1 MDLEQL
7 KFVVDTT
14 ELAKAAKEID
24 ALGVSVSK
32 LNRPLQELNK
42 NSEKVAQSSTKV
54 AKATEAKNK
63 ASEKEA
69 ETASRLA
76 KLYENLTNKY
86 SDMSAGSTSAEAGV
100 LKLARSFGATTED
113 ALKPFKAV
121 LEEIRSLSKSPFD
134 SAIGSVRS
142 ITQEYDALN
151 QRAELAA
158 KGIYLTTNQL
168 KEFSKI
174 SNELKGQFK
183 AAQIDITG
191 GEGLTKFNAELKK
204 QQDVYLGI
212 ATNVNT
218 LKAAEKDR
226 NDLLNTQLKEQTRLQ
241 QASDNLFKYNQLRHA
256 EDQKGYKQDMIEMNK
271 YYSELERKSLVGA
284 ANEVAA
290 LQKSSD
296 ELFKLNQLKQEST
309 KKVYQQD
316 MLAMREYYSNLEK
329 ESKRVEDTRI
339 KLAQEAS
346 DSLFKLNQIRQQQE
360 QQGYNSTMLA
370 MRKYYSDL
378 EKEAKKSQGSSSDGS
393 EMNAATELFYKNKIK
408 LEYDSAKA
416 NAYLAKEMER
426 VNRLNAE
433 SESVTS
439 ASNNRLIK
447 FEQALKLS
455 GDTAA
460 QQATKLALYRKELL
474 ATQAAAGNRQVDYLS
489 RALGPQITDIFV
501 GLATGQSPLMVM
513 LQQGGQLRD
522 QFALAGVAGADMGK
536 MLIEASKSM
545 ISSVKDVSMAVGQVL
560 VGAITGTGKAIT
572 NFAMQITG
580 SNALLDIF
588 RSKLTS
594 LVGVNSSAIRAF
606 DLLSKGVVFMTGV
619 IAIGAVAAL
628 IAFSVA
634 MADVIKEENALNRA
648 LNLTGAAMGLTL
660 DMAYDAAR
668 GMEQFGV
675 STGTAL
681 AVLTEMSKAGGMSAD
696 SLKMIAITAKAMKTA
711 FNIPIADTVKQFKE
725 LQEKPTEALTKL
737 AVKLGTIPVE
747 ILKQVDAYERAG
759 KTIKA
764 AEIAT
769 KAYADA
775 GKDAA
780 DRTVE
785 NFGTITRLG
794 ISLGNIWDKTWESIM
809 NIGRKGTLSEQ
820 ISNAEAELKSRI
832 KAATALAGGPY
843 NRGLVDA
850 DTKALEATLESLKEQ
865 DRLLK
870 SQAAGRATNSAEAS
884 KFEDDKKKRD
894 EEANKVK
901 AAAKKLQEDY
911 NNELEKA
918 KEGYLAQVGALDHLT
933 KSEIALQK
941 IKASPNWNLFTK
953 EQRSYIESLYLATAA
968 SEKAVQADKERAVA
982 IEKLMQVQKKAD
994 DALFD
999 SLDVEHQL
1007 NMQIFEQTQLL
1018 ELEASLIGA
1027 TDAAR
1032 KKALGSKRLDL
1043 QLEKEIADIKKRALP
1058 ASEQEDQI
1066 NRARQ
1071 RRLDAEKNLNTEI
1084 AIDAATKTLEEY
1096 NKIADGITDS
1106 IVTALI
1112 EGGESGGKKLRSILE
1127 AELRRPIT
1135 VFVRA
1140 IVDSLTGGATGAAAS
1155 AGGNFLSSMGGSLLS
1170 STLGSISVGG
1180 GTLAAA
1186 GSAFGTGFMTTLQ
1199 GGSIAEA
1206 AGIYSAAGMQ
1216 GVSTGL
1222 SAGASL
1228 AGAVP
1233 QIAAALA
1240 VANALGLFRST
1251 KQVGG
1256 GISGTLGGS
1265 VDQYG
1270 LMRKSGTLF
1279 NGPSYFRQNQGTF
1292 AGNES
1297 LQQTFDQLKT
1307 STKMMADTLK
1317 LSSAGIEDF
1326 TKVIDISFDGLTDAQ
1341 RQEKLASVFQSVN
1354 DELAA
1359 LVLGAGA
1366 TAEQLSTLYNNVMQQ
1381 RYDLETQLLE
1391 LQGKTLE
1398 LREREKAKIYDA
1410 NKGLFDQIKAL
1421 EDQKSA
1427 NEAAA
1432 VAMEKLTSVTTTI
1445 VDEINRLRGV
1455 SQTSSGLESQF
1466 AILTA
1471 QARSGDLTALAQLP
1485 EVTKGLEQIAASS
1498 AVNATDII
1506 FARARLAQSL
1516 QDTLGYFPAGTL
1528 STATTSVATLPSVAT
1543 ASAGASVSAAS
1554 SNQELL
1560 AALVIEVQGL
1570 RAEVRADVSHNAKTA
1585 KILER
1590 VNQDGESLTVSTLV

>member
-1 MDLEQL
+1 MDLAEL
-7 KFVVDTT
+7 KFVVKT
-14 ELAKAAKEID
+14 EDLDLAAKKID
-24 ALGVSVSK
+24 ALAVSVSK
-32 LNRPLQELNK
+32 LNKPMQAMNTE
-42 NSEKVAQSSTKV
+42 S
-54 AKATEAKNK
+54 AKANKELSKAEEAAAKAALAQAKLEQAQNKSTQAASKSTSVLERQNLILEYMAQGNSKGQASILATAKAAGALDADMLSLNQTLKTQRTLIGGDPFDKSIGLMQKLQNEYKTTLEVTSLFNRNLGLTEKQMIDLAR
-63 ASEKEA
+63 EKE
-69 ETASRLA
+69 RLIA
-76 KLYENLTNKY
+76 LYGIEGKDIKQL
-86 SDMSAGSTSAEAGV
+86 AG
-100 LKLARSFGATTED
+100 
-113 ALKPFKAV
+113 
-121 LEEIRSLSKSPFD
+121 
-134 SAIGSVRS
+134 
-142 ITQEYDALN
+142 EYDNLIRRSVEIN
-151 QRAELAA
+151 RTNSQRTD
-158 KGIYLTTNQL
+158 IMRDQ
-168 KEFSKI
+168 I
-174 SNELKGQFK
+174 K
-183 AAQIDITG
+183 AQTD
-191 GEGLTKFNAELKK
+191 
-204 QQDVYLGI
+204 
-212 ATNVNT
+212 AT
-218 LKAAEKDR
+218 
-226 NDLLNTQLKEQTRLQ
+226 
-241 QASDNLFKYNQLRHA
+241 
-256 EDQKGYKQDMIEMNK
+256 
-271 YYSELERKSLVGA
+271 
-284 ANEVAA
+284 
-290 LQKSSD
+290 
-296 ELFKLNQLKQEST
+296 
-309 KKVYQQD
+309 
-316 MLAMREYYSNLEK
+316 
-329 ESKRVEDTRI
+329 
-339 KLAQEAS
+339 
-346 DSLFKLNQIRQQQE
+346 
-360 QQGYNSTMLA
+360 
-370 MRKYYSDL
+370 
-378 EKEAKKSQGSSSDGS
+378 
-393 EMNAATELFYKNKIK
+393 
-408 LEYDSAKA
+408 KA

-426 VNRLNAE
+426 VNRLNGE
-433 SESVTS
+433 SESITS
-439 ASNNRLIK
+439 ATNNRLIK

-460 QQATKLALYRKELL
+460 QQATKLAIYRKELL

-536 MLIEASKSM
+536 MLIQASKSM
-545 ISSVKDVSMAVGQVL
+545 VSSVKDVSIAVGQVL
-560 VGAITGTGKAIT
+560 VGALAGTGKAVT
-572 NFAMQITG
+572 NFGMQITG
-580 SNALLDIF
+580 TSFILDSIRNKIVQMEGASSNAVAIF
-588 RSKLTS
+588 DKLGRVLT
-594 LVGVNSSAIRAF
+594 L
-606 DLLSKGVVFMTGV
+606 T
-619 IAIGAVAAL
+619 IGAAVFAAAAGFL
-628 IAFSVA
+628 ALGIA

-648 LNLTGAAMGLTL
+648 LNLTGAALGMNL

-668 GMEQFGV
+668 GLEQFGV
-675 STGTAL
+675 STTNAL
-681 AVLTEMSKAGGMSAD
+681 TVLTEMAKVGGMSSD
-696 SLKMIAITAKAMKTA
+696 SLKMVATTATAMKTA
-711 FNIPIADTVKQFKE
+711 FNIPIAETIKQFKE

-737 AVKLGTIPVE
+737 AIKLGTIPIE

-759 KTIKA
+759 KTIEA
-764 AEIAT
+764 AKLAT
-769 KAYADA
+769 DAYAKA

-780 DRTVE
+780 DKTVE

-794 ISLGNIWDKTWESIM
+794 IQLGKIWSATWDAIM
-809 NIGRKGTLSEQ
+809 NVGRRDTLTSQLEAAEKNAAALEKMRGANVPN
-820 ISNAEAELKSRI
+820 SNTNQRYMASLR
-832 KAATALAGGPY
+832 
-843 NRGLVDA
+843 LVDDLKNQIAAEKQLA
-850 DTKALEATLESLKEQ
+850 DVKAETS
-865 DRLLK
+865 
-870 SQAAGRATNSAEAS
+870 AAAS

-894 EEANKVK
+894 EEANKIK

-953 EQRSYIESLYLATAA
+953 EQRSYIESLYLATAT
-968 SEKAVQADKERAVA
+968 SEKAVQADKERVVA

-1071 RRLDAEKNLNTEI
+1071 RRLDTEKNLNTEI

-1112 EGGESGGKKLRSILE
+1112 EGGESGSKKLRAIIE
-1127 AELRRPIT
+1127 AELRKPIT
-1135 VFVRA
+1135 MVVKA
-1140 IVDSLTGGATGAAAS
+1140 VVDSVVGGLTGSATSSAGSSVAGNIIGSTIGKIGIGGSTLGAMGQYFATGFMNTIAGTGAAAGAT
-1155 AGGNFLSSMGGSLLS
+1155 AGGAIGGAN
-1170 STLGSISVGG
+1170 G
-1180 GTLAAA
+1180 LA
-1186 GSAFGTGFMTTLQ
+1186 M
-1199 GGSIAEA
+1199 
-1206 AGIYSAAGMQ
+1206 
-1216 GVSTGL
+1216 
-1222 SAGASL
+1222 SAGAY
-1228 AGAVP
+1228 GP
-1233 QIAAALA
+1233 YALA
-1240 VANALGLFRST
+1240 AVAVLNALGAFRST

-1256 GISGTLGGS
+1256 GISGTLGGTGS

-1292 AGNES
+1292 AGNEA

-1398 LREREKAKIYDA
+1398 LRERERAKIYDA

-1421 EDQKSA
+1421 EDQKAA